1 MNVELLLNAPL
12 ALLITGSVLGL
23 LSVGF
28 LLLFFVPGIRL
39 RLYLD
44 KALRQLRTTKPLTS
58 GDLAGDLQKIFEGDS
73 RLLHLWKEFRETL
86 HAQKEERDGQMV
98 TVALRAT
105 ATAEAYFNVQYV
117 VDGRLHTE
125 FFKHLPGIFTGIGII
140 GTFSGLIVGLQNFEV
155 PEDPVKVRASLDM
168 LLNGVFE
175 AFLVSAAAITLAMVV
190 TFFEKALLASLYRCT
205 DDIAQHL
212 DSLFTMGAGEE
223 YLSRLVTASED
234 SASQSKI
241 LKDSLVGDLK
251 VLLQEISKNQIE
263 AHATT
268 SQELGQQITTGI
280 QQSLQDPLNKIGEI
294 VAKASGDQSSAAAD
308 LLKDVMSSFSQRLN
322 DLFGGQISGIQE
334 LNQKSAQAMQD
345 AVASLNALVGRMED
359 NSQRSEDAMAEK
371 MVKAI
376 EEMERRQADIN
387 TQTQSFVESIREMV
401 SKSQSE
407 TNAKLNDAITGLSTQ
422 MGEMISA
429 LHSQS
434 AKSHRE
440 QAERE
445 QIFNDRTKGMVT
457 DLGDSVAGVVKQM
470 AASTVQMQQSVAS
483 LERTTTSSIDK
494 LNSGART
501 IEQGATAFAQAGD
514 KVTAAMNQA
523 STVAGKL
530 TEVGGALT
538 ASSSALQGVLS
549 DYRANREAT
558 GSMLTELKSVVES
571 AKREAALTQQALD
584 RIQAAATKLAA
595 AQQETEAY
603 LEGVSKIM
611 AEAHGD
617 FADGLT
623 RTLDRANSD
632 FHSKLSVA
640 VGLLSSAIE
649 ELEVTVSSAGASR
662 R

>member
-1 MNVELLLNAPL
+1 MNVELLRNAPL
-12 ALLITGSVLGL
+12 ALLITGSALAL

-28 LLLFFVPGIRL
+28 LALFFVPGIRL
-39 RLYLD
+39 RLHLG
-44 KALRQLRTTKPLTS
+44 KTLRQLRTTKPRTS
-58 GDLAGDLQKIFEGDS
+58 GDLQKIFEGDS
-73 RLLHLWKEFRETL
+73 RLLHLWKEFKDTL

-105 ATAEAYFNVQYV
+105 ATAEAFFNAQYV
-117 VDGRLHTE
+117 VDGRLRTE

-140 GTFSGLIVGLQNFEV
+140 GTFSGLIVGLKNFQV
-155 PEDPVKVRASLDM
+155 PEDPVKVRASLEM
-168 LLNGVFE
+168 LLGGVFE

-190 TFFEKALLASLYRCT
+190 TFLEKALLASLYRCT
-205 DDIAQHL
+205 EDIAQHL

-251 VLLQEISKNQIE
+251 VLLQEMTERQIA

-268 SQELGQQITTGI
+268 SQALGQHITTGI
-280 QQSLQDPLNKIGEI
+280 QQSLQDPLNKIGDI

-345 AVASLNALVGRMED
+345 AVASLNALVGRMAD
-359 NSQRSEDAMAEK
+359 NSQRSGDAMAEK
-371 MVKAI
+371 MVKAV

-387 TQTQSFVESIREMV
+387 TQTQSFVESIREMI

-407 TNAKLNDAITGLSTQ
+407 TNTKLNDAITGLSTQ

-429 LHSQS
+429 LQSQA

-445 QIFNDRTKGMVT
+445 QILNDRTKGMVT
-457 DLGDSVAGVVKQM
+457 DLGASVADVVKQM
-470 AASTVQMQQSVAS
+470 AASTIQMQQSVAS

-514 KVTAAMNQA
+514 KVTGAMNQA
-523 STVAGKL
+523 STVAVKL
-530 TEVGGALT
+530 TEVSGALT

-549 DYRANREAT
+549 DYRTNREAT

-571 AKREAALTQQALD
+571 AKREASLTQQALD
-584 RIQAAATKLAA
+584 RIQTAATKLVA
-595 AQQETEAY
+595 AQQETEDY
-603 LEGVSKIM
+603 LDGVSKIL
-611 AEAHGD
+611 AAAHGE

-649 ELEVTVSSAGASR
+649 ELEVTVSSAGAPR